1 MSLNE
6 IIHREIPSE
15 KDTPPHSM
23 WYDRYHMMIFWILI
37 FIASLFFLIKS
48 ADYFTLYSEKIG
60 LVLGMSPFIIGVT
73 IVAVGTSL
81 PELVSSLFAVGAG
94 ETTFVADNIIGS
106 NIANA
111 LLILGISGLF
121 AKQGLKISTS
131 LIDIDLPFFFMSMA
145 LFGYFALDKI
155 ISPIEG
161 IALLIFFAI
170 FIIYNI
176 RQKPQAKDIDEMKDM
191 QHAHAGKRKFMWK
204 YILVII
210 ASIVVLT
217 FSAKYLIESILTL
230 SEMLHISS
238 SVLTITV
245 VALGTSLPEILTSSV
260 AVKRGNHGMAV
271 GNVLGSNTFN
281 LLFIGGLPALIV
293 PLRIAPETFSIGLPF
308 LVIATFI
315 TIFVMLD
322 NKVKRWEGIAMVF
335 FYLIF
340 IAKIIHLM

>member
-1 MSLNE
+1 
-6 IIHREIPSE
+6 
-15 KDTPPHSM
+15 
-23 WYDRYHMMIFWILI
+23 MMIVWILI
-37 FIASLFFLIKS
+37 FIASLFLLIKS

-81 PELVSSLFAVGAG
+81 PELVSSLFAVSAG

-111 LLILGISGLF
+111 LLILGISGFF
-121 AKQGLKISTS
+121 AKRGLKISTS

-145 LFGYFALDKI
+145 LFGYFALDRV

-161 IALLIFFAI
+161 IALLVFFGI

-176 RQKPQAKDIDEMKDM
+176 RQKPESRDSDEIEDM
-191 QHAHAGKRKFMWK
+191 EHAHKGKRKFLWK

-210 ASIVVLT
+210 ASMVVLT
-217 FSAKYLIESILTL
+217 FAAKYLIESILTL
-230 SEMLHISS
+230 SEMLRISS

-245 VALGTSLPEILTSSV
+245 VALGTSLPEILTSIV
-260 AVKRGNHGMAV
+260 AVRRGNHGMAV

-281 LLFIGGLPALIV
+281 LLFIAGIPALIA
-293 PLRIAPETFSIGLPF
+293 PLDIHPETFSIGLPF

-322 NKVKRWEGIAMVF
+322 NRVRRWEGIALIF

-340 IAKIIHLM
+340 IAKIIHIM